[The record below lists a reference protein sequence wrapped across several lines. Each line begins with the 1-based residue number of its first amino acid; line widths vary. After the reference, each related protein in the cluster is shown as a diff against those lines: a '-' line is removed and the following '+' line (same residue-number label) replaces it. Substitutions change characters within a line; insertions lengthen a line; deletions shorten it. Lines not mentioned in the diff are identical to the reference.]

1 MVKLQPSKLIMTVRF
16 CPPAFWKFTL
26 IGNLIPIIGEKYHR
40 TIYLGSKKGVTKE
53 ELLLEKLVKIC
64 LVDLQ
69 GNVPLQ
75 IF

>member
-1 MVKLQPSKLIMTVRF
+1 M
-16 CPPAFWKFTL
+16 
-26 IGNLIPIIGEKYHR
+26 IIS
-40 TIYLGSKKGVTKE
+40 LGSKKGVTKE